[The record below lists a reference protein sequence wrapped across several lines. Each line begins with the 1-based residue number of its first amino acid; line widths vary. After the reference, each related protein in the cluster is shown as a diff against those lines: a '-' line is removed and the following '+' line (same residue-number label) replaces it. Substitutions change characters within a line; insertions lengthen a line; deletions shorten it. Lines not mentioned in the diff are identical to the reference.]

1 MRTNSVTRS
10 FGRRLWRDWFRTA
23 IGCALALLVSPPAG
37 LAQTQSGYPSKPVR
51 LLVPYGAGGVG
62 DQTMRLLA
70 NSLSQQVKQQIVIEN
85 RPSAGGIISMTEV
98 LRAPADG
105 YTLGEMG
112 NGQAIS
118 MSLFSNLRYDLLRD
132 FSPIS
137 VAASFAMLLAVPDR
151 SPYKSLEQLV
161 EAARKSPGKLNLGAI
176 NPGSTQN
183 LSAHLFKQIT
193 GANFTI
199 IPYRTAPDLVTAL
212 LRGDVDLGFDYYA
225 TFQSVIGPD
234 RLRIIATA
242 GENRDPLLT
251 GVPTAKESGFA
262 SVRGHQLERDR
273 RPRGRTGG
281 DHQLPQRRN
290 QPQLGQSGYP
300 GKISSAR
307 DRSERKYAGRDVGPN
322 GPGQPQMARGDRE
335 SRHPEAI
342 ASRWTRYWHGRNDDC
357 CGPRCPF
364 AARSELVMDRRI
376 E

>member
-1 MRTNSVTRS
+1 MSYAHEHRDMNRTVTWNLS
-10 FGRRLWRDWFRTA
+10 RRAGRDWLRTA
-23 IGCALALLVSPPAG
+23 MGCALALLVGPAAC
-37 LAQTQSGYPSKPVR
+37 LAQAPNGYPTKPVR

-70 NSLSQQVKQQIVIEN
+70 NSLSQRVKQQIVIEN

-118 MSLFSNLRYDLLRD
+118 MSLFTNLRYDLLRD

-151 SPYKSLEQLV
+151 SPYKSLEELV
-161 EAARKSPGKLNLGAI
+161 EAGRKNPGKLNLGAI

-193 GANFTI
+193 GVNFTI

-212 LRGDVDLGFDYYA
+212 LRGDIDLGFDYYA
-225 TFQSVIGPD
+225 AFQPVIGPD

-242 GENRDPLLT
+242 GENRESLLAD
-251 GVPTAKESGFA
+251 VPTAKESGFPAYVVTSWNGIGARA
-262 SVRGHQLERDR
+262 SVPAEITSFLSAEINRSLASPDIQKEFRAVGIDPSGSTPAQMWDR
-273 RPRGRTGG
+273 MTQ
-281 DHQLPQRRN
+281 D
-290 QPQLGQSGYP
+290 S
-300 GKISSAR
+300 
-307 DRSERKYAGRDVGPN
+307 RKW
-322 GPGQPQMARGDRE
+322 RE
-335 SRHPEAI
+335 
-342 ASRWTRYWHGRNDDC
+342 
-357 CGPRCPF
+357 
-364 AARSELVMDRRI
+364 VI
-376 E
+376 EKADIPKQ